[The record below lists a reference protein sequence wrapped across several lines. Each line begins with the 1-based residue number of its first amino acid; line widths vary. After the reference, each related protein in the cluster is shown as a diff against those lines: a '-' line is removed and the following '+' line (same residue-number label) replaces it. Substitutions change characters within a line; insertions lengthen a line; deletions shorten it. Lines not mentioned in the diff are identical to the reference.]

1 MPRKMT
7 PEENICILLTI
18 IFDEGINK
26 YDENFK
32 KLILRLNEF
41 YDTNKVDIINYFTKA
56 IMYLPIKT
64 TIYSNALYSYNKP
77 DITNEIFKKLI
88 EELNKTKNSFIFIR
102 TFIFIFG
109 LIHFN
114 VIPNQ
119 YLIDFIKEVIAK
131 KNVNLMNIII
141 RSIFLIYRKNYNYQF
156 LSQYINI
163 IYESNII
170 SKDDLILKT
179 LYNYSLSTTTDN
191 DKNIFSGFYIKDLI
205 LEEKMENEN
214 NVIPNNVLNE
224 MIKINYDKIFCPA
237 LRVRELDTSK
247 EIGFNDVY
255 YELLIMSS
263 MEAFKNEPYK
273 GAITYLFGLPELYYN
288 IVNKEQNNNINPYQ
302 FIIDNFTYASLDF
315 ILYPLI
321 SESDLCYIINYII
334 YILKEKKA
342 HFKILIE
349 ENKEQNIY
357 ISFISSLLLNE
368 NFIPSLSPIQLN
380 NLIIFLYHLMSNI
393 PFAKKD
399 ILTRI
404 QKIYQSNNDNDI
416 NISKDTIAY
425 FLNSFYEKIS
435 NLIHKDS
442 VPEDIYFP
450 DKNTKPNT
458 IESITNLPYFKE
470 LYSNINTKI
479 PFKDFNKKLFEGDG
493 QNEVLYTFI
502 YCLLNS
508 RNSALSVIYD
518 LIDFYSTAIA
528 DMINGNNNN
537 NDSNNNNIIVNSDT
551 NDKQKIILK
560 VIFDVYGHS
569 PLHYIYIINLL
580 AFKNLLNHIT
590 VINFIFTEKLF
601 QKKENGLTY
610 SYYKIINNSV
620 DNCYTM
626 LNKFDEDF
634 QNLAK
639 GFSKASEN
647 QRKEMQQKMEYYDF
661 EVAKLKKQKD
671 VICDEVLQQFMKLY
685 EISEGLGGQDYK
697 LFIQKIIQ
705 DEILLFQNKYNVNE
719 ELVDKARKLFK

>member
-1 MPRKMT
+1 MT

-26 YDENFK
+26 YEENFK
-32 KLILRLNEF
+32 KLILRLNEY

-56 IMYLPIKT
+56 IMYLPTKT

-88 EELNKTKNSFIFIR
+88 EELNKTKNCFIFIR

-114 VIPNQ
+114 VIPNE
-119 YLIDFIKEVIAK
+119 YLLEFMKEVISK
-131 KNVNLMNIII
+131 KNVNLINILL
-141 RSIFLIYRKNYNYQF
+141 RSIFLIYRKNNNYQF
-156 LSQYINI
+156 LSQYING

-179 LYNYSLSTTTDN
+179 LYNYSSSTTADN
-191 DKNIFSGFYIKDLI
+191 DNNNFSGFYIKDLL
-205 LEEKMENEN
+205 LEEKKETEN
-214 NVIPNNVLNE
+214 NVVINNILSE
-224 MIKINYDKIFCPA
+224 MLKINYDKIFCPTMKI
-237 LRVRELDTSK
+237 RELDTNK
-247 EIGFNDVY
+247 EISFNDIY
-255 YELLIMSS
+255 YELLIMNN
-263 MEAFKNEPYK
+263 MEAFKNEPYR
-273 GAITYLFGLPELYYN
+273 GANIYLFSLPELYYN

-302 FIIDNFTYASLDF
+302 FIIDNFTYASMDF
-315 ILYPLI
+315 ILYPLL
-321 SESDLCYIINYII
+321 SESDLCYIINFII
-334 YILKEKKA
+334 YILQEKKA
-342 HFKILIE
+342 YFKILIE
-349 ENKEQNIY
+349 DNKEQNIY

-368 NFIPSLSPIQLN
+368 NFIQSLSPIQLN

-399 ILTRI
+399 ILMCI
-404 QKIYQSNNDNDI
+404 QKLYQNNSNNNTDMDI
-416 NISKDTIAY
+416 VNLSKDTIIY
-425 FLNSFYEKIS
+425 FLNSFYEKIT
-435 NLIHKDS
+435 NLFHKDS

-450 DKNTKPNT
+450 EKNMKPNK
-458 IESITNLPYFKE
+458 IESITNLSYFKD
-470 LYSNINTKI
+470 LFTNINTKM
-479 PFKDFNKKLFEGDG
+479 PFKDFDKKIFENDK

-508 RNSALSVIYD
+508 RNTELSVIHD
-518 LIDFYSTAIA
+518 LIEVYSSAIGE
-528 DMINGNNNN
+528 MINNNN
-537 NDSNNNNIIVNSDT
+537 NNNNSSDT
-551 NDKQKIILK
+551 NDKQKIIIK

-569 PLHYIYIINLL
+569 PLHFIYIINLL

-601 QKKENGLTY
+601 QKKENGLVY
-610 SYYKIINNSV
+610 SYYEIINNSV

-685 EISEGLGGQDYK
+685 EIAEGLGGQDYK